1 METSAKRQR
10 HTIAV
15 GESLPAM
22 SFPRVGAPGTISWSQ
37 GPMASVVFVP
47 HPDRCRGC
55 AGYVARLGVAAAGLR
70 DWATRP
76 MVVVGGG
83 GGGGD
88 ATATVGDPAEA
99 QPGVLVLA
107 DGDGAVRSRLGIG
120 DDEAVVVQADRWGAV
135 YAVETVGR
143 AGDHEAVLPTPDD
156 LVGLAKFID
165 IQCPEC
171 GIPSKEWLGSS
182 PFPLG

>member
-1 METSAKRQR
+1 MTSAMGTSTNRPR

-22 SFPRVGAPGTISWSQ
+22 SFTRVGASGTVSWSQ

-47 HPDRCRGC
+47 HPDRCREC
-55 AGYVARLGVAAAGLR
+55 AEYVARLGAAAEGLR

-83 GGGGD
+83 D
-88 ATATVGDPAEA
+88 ATETVLDPAA
-99 QPGVLVLA
+99 APPGVLVLA
-107 DGDGAVRSRLGIG
+107 DRDGAGRSRLGIG